1 MTTTFAAQRRQFS
14 GRTSNKVPEVDVCFW
29 IVKILCLTVGAS
41 FAESVTAALGVG
53 LDTTTVLFLA
63 AFCGVL
69 VFQLALDR
77 HVPEAFWLTVTLA
90 GALAGLLCQI
100 LTDEMRA
107 AVSAGTV
114 LLGLLLVAVLAAW
127 RAQEHTLSLN
137 SIRTPTRESFYWVA
151 VLVSFALGAM
161 ARTWAMASLG
171 WTPLGS
177 VLLPAALC
185 AVVLLARRG
194 GVGLGVGLGAE
205 LIFWTGFTVTGPL
218 GADLGDWS
226 RAARSDGGLGLGTG
240 MTTGLFLMTIMMV
253 LAYRGS
259 RERVPVGSDA

>member
-29 IVKILCLTVGAS
+29 IVKILCLTVGAC

-100 LTDEMRA
+100 LTDEMRV

-151 VLVSFALGAM
+151 VLVSFTLGAM

-177 VLLPAALC
+177 VLLPAAVC
-185 AVVLLARRG
+185 GGVLLARRG
-194 GVGLGVGLGAE
+194 GVGAE
-205 LIFWTGFTVTGPL
+205 LIFWAAFTVTGPL

-253 LAYRGS
+253 LAYHGS
-259 RERVPVGSDA
+259 RDRVPVDPDA

>member
-29 IVKILCLTVGAS
+29 IVKILCLTVGSS
-41 FAESVTAALGVG
+41 FAESVTAGLGVG

-100 LTDEMRA
+100 LTDEMRV

-114 LLGLLLVAVLAAW
+114 LLGLLLAAVLAAW
-127 RAQEHTLSLN
+127 RAQEHTLSLD

-161 ARTWAMASLG
+161 ARTWAMQSLG

-177 VLLPAALC
+177 VLLPAAVC
-185 AVVLLARRG
+185 GVVLLARRG
-194 GVGLGVGLGAE
+194 RIGAE
-205 LIFWTGFTVTGPL
+205 LIFWTGFTLTGPL

-240 MTTGLFLMTIMMV
+240 MTTGLFLLTIMMV

-259 RERVPVGSDA
+259 RDRAPLEPGA